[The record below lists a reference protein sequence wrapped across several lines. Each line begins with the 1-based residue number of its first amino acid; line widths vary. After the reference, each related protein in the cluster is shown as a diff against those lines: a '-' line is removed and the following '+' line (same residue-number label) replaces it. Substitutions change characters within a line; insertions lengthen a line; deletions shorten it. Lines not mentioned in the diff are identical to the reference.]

1 MPDECSADD
10 SANLSKSPLL
20 IVVNVASRL
29 AEKLVTTL
37 AVPEDGNLVGHR
49 TGRHKDRR
57 FFAELFGNILLEPI
71 DRRIFAKHIVPDFGR
86 GYRST
91 HRSGGLGQCIAAIVT
106 RCGFHGM
113 GIVVVGER

>member
-10 SANLSKSPLL
+10 STDLSKGPLL
-20 IVVNVASRL
+20 IVVNMASRL

-37 AVPEDGNLVGHR
+37 AVPEDRNLVGHR
-49 TGRHKDRR
+49 TGRHKDRS
-57 FFAELFGNILLEPI
+57 FFTELSGNILLEPI

-91 HRSGGLGQCIAAIVT
+91 HRSGGLGESITAIVT
-106 RCGFHGM
+106 R
-113 GIVVVGER
+113 